1 MDIQIPRE
9 ATIPDTKVVP
19 AFEDMDIPVRFRLFG
34 SLCSMMSCYIFG
46 NSFQVREDVEPF
58 LCAT

>member
-1 MDIQIPRE
+1 MDIQIPHE

-19 AFEDMDIPVRFRLFG
+19 AFEDMDIPLIFRLFG
-34 SLCSMMSCYIFG
+34 LWCSMMSRYIYG
-46 NSFQVREDVEPF
+46 SSFRVRENVEPF